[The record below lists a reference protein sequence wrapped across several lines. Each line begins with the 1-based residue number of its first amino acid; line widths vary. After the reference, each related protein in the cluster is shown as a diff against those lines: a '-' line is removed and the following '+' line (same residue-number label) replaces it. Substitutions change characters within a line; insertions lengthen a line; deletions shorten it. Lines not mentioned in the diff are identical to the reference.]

1 MPVKTKKGKNMDIR
15 LDGRVALI
23 TGATG
28 GIGSAIATEFFKSGA
43 TIVINGRSQEKIDA
57 LTDKLLTGG
66 DKKDAA
72 RIAGIAM
79 DLSALDSETAMIQH
93 VVEKF
98 DKLDILVNNA
108 AKIDGRLIT
117 RCDPEYVSRLM
128 LINFRKPFQ
137 LTKNALDCMKK
148 KRYGRIINI
157 TSISGQYGDAG
168 VAAYA
173 CSKASMNAYA
183 KSIAAEYG
191 RYNITANSIAPGI
204 VETEALKEI
213 SDEYKQDIKKRIPCH
228 RFAKPSE
235 VADVATFLA
244 SERAAY
250 INGQQI
256 AINGGLYR

>member
-1 MPVKTKKGKNMDIR
+1 MDIR

-43 TIVINGRSQEKIDA
+43 TVIINGRTQEKIDA
-57 LTDKLLTGG
+57 LTDKLLSGG
-66 DKKDAA
+66 DKKDAT

-79 DLSALDSETAMIQH
+79 DLSALDSETNMIQR
-93 VVEKF
+93 VIEKF
-98 DKLDILVNNA
+98 NKLDILVNNA
-108 AKIDGRLIT
+108 AQIDGRVIM
-117 RCDPEYVSRLM
+117 RCDPDYVSRLM
-128 LINFRKPFQ
+128 LINYRKPYQ
-137 LTKNALDCMKK
+137 LTRNALAYMRKN
-148 KRYGRIINI
+148 RYGRIINI
-157 TSISGQYGDAG
+157 TSISGQCGDGG
-168 VAAYA
+168 VSAYA
-173 CSKASMNAYA
+173 GSKAALHTFA
-183 KSIAAEYG
+183 QSISVEYG

-204 VETEALKEI
+204 VDTEALKAM
-213 SDEYKQDIKKRIPCH
+213 SDEYKLSAKKLIPNN

-235 VADVATFLA
+235 IADLATFLA

>member
-1 MPVKTKKGKNMDIR
+1 MDIR
-15 LDGRVALI
+15 LDGRIALI

-43 TIVINGRSQEKIDA
+43 TVIINGRTQEKIDA

-72 RIAGIAM
+72 RIGGIAM
-79 DLSALDSETAMIQH
+79 DLTALDSETNMIQR
-93 VVEKF
+93 VVEKYN
-98 DKLDILVNNA
+98 KLDILVNNA
-108 AKIDGRLIT
+108 AQIDGRLIM
-117 RCDPEYVSRLM
+117 RCDPDYVSRLM
-128 LINFRKPFQ
+128 LINYRKPYQ
-137 LTKNALDCMKK
+137 LTRNALVHMRKNK
-148 KRYGRIINI
+148 YGRIINI
-157 TSISGQYGDAG
+157 TSVSGQYGDSG
-168 VAAYA
+168 LSAYA
-173 CSKASMNAYA
+173 GSKAALHA
-183 KSIAAEYG
+183 LTQSISAEYG

-204 VETEALKEI
+204 VDTETALKTI
-213 SDEYKQDIKKRIPCH
+213 SDEYKQNAKKLIPNH

-235 VADVATFLA
+235 IADLATFLA